1 MENNSNT
8 YTKGTILI
16 VILLFMFSSKLLD
29 ITWDIVKGFIY
40 LIVIIY
46 IISFLNP
53 LLAGKIKEIV
63 LDLLSVDNVK
73 DVMSKVA
80 SKILYVV
87 TPNKIQSIQPN
98 DLKIN
103 ENRSIDNVNDTNNR
117 KLT

>member
-46 IISFLNP
+46 IVSFLNP
-53 LLAGKIKEIV
+53 LLADKIKEIV
-63 LDLLSVDNVK
+63 LDLLSVNNVK

-87 TPNKIQSIQPN
+87 SPKQPN

-103 ENRSIDNVNDTNNR
+103 ENRSMDNVNVTNNR